1 MKPKFTKGKANRDT
15 LDDRM
20 KRYEEV
26 TTGRTLIEKLPTY
39 ARIDGRAF
47 HTFCRGLTKPF
58 DPVFAEVMQKT
69 VSYLVDK
76 TNASV
81 GYWQSDEISLAWQDP
96 SKCPFETRLFKL
108 ESVIASMATSAF
120 TIYGL
125 ETELRDRI
133 LKFMPN
139 FDCRV
144 CQLPNM
150 TELANMFMFREND
163 CVKNAITLV
172 ALSKFSH
179 KSLQNANGLDKI
191 RRLKE
196 EAGVDFE
203 NDVDEIYRRG
213 AYFRR
218 ENYLKELTDDEIERI
233 PVEQRKFDDDGKM
246 HTIRSRIV
254 RFSLGARLVDIENRP
269 GALFNKEIPKIKTK
283 S

>member
-1 MKPKFTKGKANRDT
+1 MKSKFTKGKANRDT

-20 KRYEEV
+20 KRYEDV
-26 TTGRTLIEKLPTY
+26 TTSRALIERLPTY
-39 ARIDGRAF
+39 ARIDGRSF
-47 HTFCRGLTKPF
+47 HTFCRVLDKPF
-58 DPVFAEVMQKT
+58 DSVFAEVMQKT

-120 TIYGL
+120 IIYGL
-125 ETELRDRI
+125 ETKLKDRI
-133 LKFMPN
+133 LTFMPN

-179 KSLQNANGLDKI
+179 KSLQNVSGAEKI

-196 EAGVDFE
+196 EADIDFE

-218 ENYLKELTDDEIERI
+218 ENYLKELSVDEIERI
-233 PVEQRKFDDDGKM
+233 PVNRRKFDDDGKM
-246 HTIRSRIV
+246 RVIRSHVV

-269 GALFNKEIPKIKTK
+269 GVLFNKEIPKLK
-283 S
+283 SK

>member
-1 MKPKFTKGKANRDT
+1 MKSKFTKGKANRDT

-20 KRYEEV
+20 KRYEDV
-26 TTGRTLIEKLPTY
+26 TTSRALIERLPTY
-39 ARIDGRAF
+39 ARIDGRSF
-47 HTFCRGLTKPF
+47 HTFCRVLDKPF
-58 DPVFAEVMQKT
+58 DSVFAEVMQKT

-120 TIYGL
+120 IIYGL
-125 ETELRDRI
+125 ETKLNDRI
-133 LKFMPN
+133 LAFMPN

-150 TELANMFMFREND
+150 TELTNMFMFREND

-179 KSLQNANGLDKI
+179 KSLQNVGGAEKI

-196 EAGVDFE
+196 EANIDFE

-218 ENYLKELTDDEIERI
+218 ENYLKELSVDEIERI
-233 PVEQRKFDDDGKM
+233 PVNRRKFDDDGKM
-246 HTIRSRIV
+246 RVIRSHVV

-269 GALFNKEIPKIKTK
+269 GVLFNKEIPKFKAK
-283 S
+283 